1 MIAPALGEGG
11 GLKIIRNSV
20 VALKFELLDSR
31 GALVE
36 RGKAPYYY
44 LHGGYQGIF
53 PRVEDALAGKDVGE
67 KVRVRLAPEEAFGAR
82 DPALVRIEP
91 RAKFGGKPK
100 VGMQVRG
107 ETAEGDGRHPMA
119 FRVVKI
125 TDAEVT
131 LDGNHPLAGEAIE
144 FRCTVLEVRPAAP
157 EEIAHGHAHG
167 PGAHHH

>member
-1 MIAPALGEGG
+1 M
-11 GLKIIRNSV
+11 KIIRNSV
-20 VALKFELLDSR
+20 VALKFEMFDAK

-36 RGKAPYYY
+36 RGKSPYWY

-82 DPALVRIEP
+82 DPALVRVEP

-100 VGMQVRG
+100 LGMQVRG
-107 ETAEGDGRHPMA
+107 ETAQGEGHHPMA
-119 FRVVKI
+119 YRVVKV
-125 TDAEVT
+125 TDTEVT
-131 LDGNHPLAGEAIE
+131 LDGNHPLAGEEIE

-167 PGAHHH
+167 PGGHHHH